1 MCCCLATLR
10 RFIRH
15 FAPRLIG
22 EDSSTGKNSKPF
34 NFRNQGLRTFGSG
47 GTAKRTLDTLMQTNN
62 GDNGIALSSIDELDK
77 TGVQTTTTKLKS
89 KGKDSDSEEAILFE
103 RSVQVTYEDTHGHHN
118 SDDREARVRGY
129 GTESAVSHQ
138 PRVWTGGRR
147 ASAHGR

>member
-22 EDSSTGKNSKPF
+22 EDSSTGKNSKPS

-77 TGVQTTTTKLKS
+77 TGGQTTTTKLKS

-138 PRVWTGGRR
+138 PRVWRGGRR